1 MSRPWPGREE
11 GADLPARVRPPA
23 RHLARRGP
31 ARRERRGGSRPW
43 TARSIPTQA
52 DREWRE
58 NTDQSKPRNR
68 ITGSP
73 KHARVAGRAV
83 GADGLRR
90 RRGPAAT
97 APRRGYAKARAAREL
112 YQAQLAKLELDR
124 QRGILVRADEVRLGA
139 FNMARKARD
148 QLIALPERVAAI
160 LAATQDPAEVQRI
173 LEEEIERI
181 CQEIADA
188 ERP

>member
-1 MSRPWPGREE
+1 MQRAVVSGRISTVD
-11 GADLPARVRPPA
+11 GKIDPDV
-23 RHLARRGP
+23 
-31 ARRERRGGSRPW
+31 
-43 TARSIPTQA
+43 A

-68 ITGSP
+68 ITGRP
-73 KHARVAGRAV
+73 KHARIPGEPSEPMDLG
-83 GADGLRR
+83 GADEASAERHRHRLRPGP
-90 RRGPAAT
+90 RGPGAL
-97 APRRGYAKARAAREL
+97 PGPARASSSSTA
-112 YQAQLAKLELDR
+112 
-124 QRGILVRADEVRLGA
+124 QRGTLVRADEVRLGA

-148 QLIALPERVAAI
+148 QLIALPERVSPPSSRPPR
-160 LAATQDPAEVQRI
+160 TPAEVQRI

>member
-1 MSRPWPGREE
+1 LIPISPTAS
-11 GADLPARVRPPA
+11 GARTQTKAN
-23 RHLARRGP
+23 HGT
-31 ARRERRGGSRPW
+31 GSRG
-43 TARSIPTQA
+43 ARSTPDLI
-52 DREWRE
+52 
-58 NTDQSKPRNR
+58 
-68 ITGSP
+68 
-73 KHARVAGRAV
+73 
-83 GADGLRR
+83 GADG
-90 RRGPAAT
+90 GNGT
-97 APRRGYAKARAAREL
+97 ASGYAKARAAREL
-112 YQAQLAKLELDR
+112 YQAQLAKIELDR
-124 QRGILVRADEVRLGA
+124 QRGVLVRADEVRLGA

>member
-1 MSRPWPGREE
+1 MARARKRELISLREYARRRGVSHVAVQHAVSAGRISTVD
-11 GADLPARVRPPA
+11 GKIDPAR
-23 RHLARRGP
+23 
-31 ARRERRGGSRPW
+31 
-43 TARSIPTQA
+43 A

-58 NTDQSKPRNR
+58 NTDQSKPRNV
-68 ITGSP
+68 ITGRP
-73 KHARVAGRAV
+73 KHARTPGEPSEPMDF
-83 GADGLRR
+83 GGDESHG
-90 RRGPAAT
+90 GNGTAT
-97 APRRGYAKARAAREL
+97 GYAKARAAREL

-148 QLIALPERVAAI
+148 QLIALPERLATT
-160 LAATQDPAEVQRI
+160 LAATQEPAEVQRI

-181 CQEIADA
+181 CREIADA

>member
-1 MSRPWPGREE
+1 VARGAKKELISQREYARRRGVTHVAVQRAIKTGRISTVN
-11 GADLPARVRPPA
+11 GQIDPALADLQ
-23 RHLARRGP
+23 
-31 ARRERRGGSRPW
+31 W
-43 TARSIPTQA
+43 Q
-52 DREWRE
+52 E

-68 ITGSP
+68 ITGNP
-73 KHARVAGRAV
+73 KQAKAPGEPSEPMDLGVTDEVIG
-83 GADGLRR
+83 
-90 RRGPAAT
+90 GPST
-97 APRRGYAKARAAREL
+97 ASGYAKARAAREL

-124 QRGILVRADEVRLGA
+124 QRGTLVRADEVRLGA

-148 QLIALPERVAAI
+148 QLIALPERLATVLAAI
-160 LAATQDPAEVQRI
+160 QEPAEVQRI

>member
-1 MSRPWPGREE
+1 MAGQRKKELISQREY
-11 GADLPARVRPPA
+11 
-23 RHLARRGP
+23 ARR
-31 ARRERRGGSRPW
+31 RGVSHAAVQHAVSSGRITTVDGKIDPE
-43 TARSIPTQA
+43 QA

-58 NTDQSKPRNR
+58 NTDRSKPRNR
-68 ITGSP
+68 ITGKP
-73 KHARVAGRAV
+73 KQTRVQGEPSQPMDS
-83 GADGLRR
+83 GGSDG
-90 RRGPAAT
+90 GNGTAT
-97 APRRGYAKARAAREL
+97 GYAKARAAREL

-124 QRGILVRADEVRLGA
+124 QRGELVRADEVRVGA

-148 QLIALPERVAAI
+148 QLIALPDRVAAT
-160 LAATQDPAEVQRI
+160 LAATEDAAEVHRI

>member
-1 MSRPWPGREE
+1 MTKGRNRELVSQRE
-11 GADLPARVRPPA
+11 Y
-23 RHLARRGP
+23 ARR
-31 ARRERRGGSRPW
+31 RGISNVSVHEAIQAGRISTVGGKIDPDV
-43 TARSIPTQA
+43 A

-73 KHARVAGRAV
+73 KHARVPGEPAEPMDFAGPDGSV
-83 GADGLRR
+83 G
-90 RRGPAAT
+90 T
-97 APRRGYAKARAAREL
+97 ASGYAKARAAREV

-124 QRGILVRADEVRLGA
+124 QRGTLVRADEVRLGA

-148 QLIALPERVAAI
+148 QLIALPERLATV
-160 LAATQDPAEVQRI
+160 LAAAREPAEVQRI

>member
-1 MSRPWPGREE
+1 MAKGTQKELISQREY
-11 GADLPARVRPPA
+11 
-23 RHLARRGP
+23 ARR
-31 ARRERRGGSRPW
+31 RGITHVAVQRAIKAGRIS
-43 TARSIPTQA
+43 TVDGKIDSALA
-52 DREWRE
+52 DQEWQQ

-68 ITGSP
+68 ITGDP
-73 KHARVAGRAV
+73 KQTKAAGEPSEPMDL
-83 GADGLRR
+83 GATDETIGA
-90 RRGPAAT
+90 PSTAT
-97 APRRGYAKARAAREL
+97 GYAKARAAREL

-124 QRGILVRADEVRLGA
+124 RRGALVPADEVRLGA

-148 QLIALPERVAAI
+148 QLIALPERLAAV
-160 LAATQDPAEVQRI
+160 LAATEEPAEVRHI

>member
-1 MSRPWPGREE
+1 LAGQPKRKLISQREY
-11 GADLPARVRPPA
+11 
-23 RHLARRGP
+23 ARR
-31 ARRERRGGSRPW
+31 RGISHVAVQRAVNSGRISTIDGKIDPDL
-43 TARSIPTQA
+43 A

-73 KHARVAGRAV
+73 KHARIAGEPPEPMDFG
-83 GADGLRR
+83 GADG
-90 RRGPAAT
+90 GNGT
-97 APRRGYAKARAAREL
+97 ASGYAKARAAREL
-112 YQAQLAKLELDR
+112 YQAQLAKIELDR
-124 QRGILVRADEVRLGA
+124 QRGVLVRADEVRLGA

-160 LAATQDPAEVQRI
+160 LAASQDPAEVQRI

>member
-1 MSRPWPGREE
+1 MARGRKKELVSLRE
-11 GADLPARVRPPA
+11 Y
-23 RHLARRGP
+23 ARRRGISHVAVHKAIKAGRISTVDGKIDP
-31 ARRERRGGSRPW
+31 A
-43 TARSIPTQA
+43 QA
-52 DREWRE
+52 DREWIE

-68 ITGSP
+68 VTGKP
-73 KHARVAGRAV
+73 KQARRAGEPSEPMDLGGSEDAQ
-83 GADGLRR
+83 GGN
-90 RRGPAAT
+90 GTAT
-97 APRRGYAKARAAREL
+97 GYAKARAAREL

-124 QRGILVRADEVRLGA
+124 QRGVLIRADEVRVGA

-148 QLIALPERVAAI
+148 QLIALPERVAAV
-160 LAATQDPAEVQRI
+160 LAATDDAAEVQRI

>member
-1 MSRPWPGREE
+1 MARHAKKELISQREYARRRGISHVAVQRAVNV
-11 GADLPARVRPPA
+11 GADLDRGRQDRP
-23 RHLARRGP
+23 R
-31 ARRERRGGSRPW
+31 
-43 TARSIPTQA
+43 QA

-68 ITGSP
+68 ITGRP
-73 KHARVAGRAV
+73 KHARVPGEPSEPMDFG
-83 GADGLRR
+83 GADE
-90 RRGPAAT
+90 RGGNGTAT
-97 APRRGYAKARAAREL
+97 GYAKARAAREL

>member
-1 MSRPWPGREE
+1 MARTRRKELITQREY
-11 GADLPARVRPPA
+11 
-23 RHLARRGP
+23 ARR
-31 ARRERRGGSRPW
+31 RGISNVSVHEAIKAGRISTVAGKIDPDL
-43 TARSIPTQA
+43 A

-73 KHARVAGRAV
+73 KHARIAGEPPEPMDF
-83 GADGLRR
+83 GSADG
-90 RRGPAAT
+90 GNGT
-97 APRRGYAKARAAREL
+97 ASGYAKARAAREL
-112 YQAQLAKLELDR
+112 YQAQLAKLELDEK
-124 QRGILVRADEVRLGA
+124 RGILVRADEVRLGA

-160 LAATQDPAEVQRI
+160 LAAAQDPTEVQRI

-181 CQEIADA
+181 CQEITDA
-188 ERP
+188 ERA

>member
-1 MSRPWPGREE
+1 
-11 GADLPARVRPPA
+11 
-23 RHLARRGP
+23 LARGRKRELISLREY
-31 ARRERRGGSRPW
+31 ARRRGISHVAVHKAIKAGRISTVDGKIDP
-43 TARSIPTQA
+43 AQA

-68 ITGSP
+68 ITGTP
-73 KHARVAGRAV
+73 KRARAASAPPKPMDLG
-83 GADGLRR
+83 GGE
-90 RRGPAAT
+90 GPGGGNGTAT
-97 APRRGYAKARAAREL
+97 GYAKARAAREL

-124 QRGILVRADEVRLGA
+124 QRGVLIRADEVRVGA

-160 LAATQDPAEVQRI
+160 LAATDDPAEVQCI
-173 LEEEIERI
+173 LEEEIERL

-188 ERP
+188 ERS